1 MVKIKLQKN
10 GYNTFALWGPLAIE
24 TYCDINKISDEE
36 KIVINKMYQKQK
48 EYNDISREKIKK
60 RDELVEDVLKIV
72 EMLGADKFTI
82 YDDGNVEYNDENKE
96 KGGNE

>member
-72 EMLGADKFTI
+72 EMFGADKFTI

>member
-48 EYNDISREKIKK
+48 EYNDISRERIKK

>member
-72 EMLGADKFTI
+72 EMLGVENFTI
-82 YDDGNVEYNDENKE
+82 DDDGDISYNSDKNQ

>member
-1 MVKIKLQKN
+1 MNIKNKIKKGRITMVKIKLQKN

-48 EYNDISREKIKK
+48 EYND
-60 RDELVEDVLKIV
+60 LVIMAKASKQAL
-72 EMLGADKFTI
+72 
-82 YDDGNVEYNDENKE
+82 
-96 KGGNE
+96 

>member
-24 TYCDINKISDEE
+24 TYCDINKISDDE